1 MMDDEQLHAYFL
13 LMPDDASLQVMLRE
27 MKLA

>member
-1 MMDDEQLHAYFL
+1 MDEEQLRAYFL